1 MKKLLLM
8 IALLGLNGMALG
20 QFNKVGRTS
29 FQFLKIGVGARQTAM
44 GEANIASITDANAI
58 FWNPA
63 ATAAIDGSEAGFNYT
78 SWIADLKVLSGAAA
92 INLFDAGTLTLSFVT
107 LDYGDL
113 QEATVRSSTGGVD
126 TRTGNM
132 FSGSDLLVG
141 FGFSRYFTD
150 KLSIGINVKY
160 LTEKL
165 YTYTSSVWAFDVG
178 SYYDTGFKGIKI
190 GMSAQNFANQARWL
204 NTTSAEQQ
212 SHELP
217 LQFRIGLSVDVMGG
231 GNLFLGGDPLQHKLT
246 VNADAIHSND
256 YAEKLHLGAEY
267 TFMGMFSLRG
277 GYKFNE
283 EEEGNFSFGAG
294 VGQNVSG
301 MDLRFDYAYVVY
313 DFLESPHRFS
323 VMIRF

>member
-1 MKKLLLM
+1 MKKLILM
-8 IALLGLNGMALG
+8 IALLGLNSMIFG

-29 FQFLKIGVGARQTAM
+29 YQFLKIGVGARQTAM

-63 ATAAIDGSEAGFNYT
+63 ATAPIEGSEAGFNYT

-92 INLFDAGTLTLSFVT
+92 VNLSGMGTLTLSFVT

-113 QEATVRSSTGGVD
+113 QEATVSSSTGGVD
-126 TRTGNM
+126 TRTGNT

-150 KLSIGINVKY
+150 KLSIGVNVKY

-165 YTYTSSVWAFDVG
+165 YKYTSSVWAFDVG

-190 GMSAQNFANQARWL
+190 GMSAQNFSSQARWL
-204 NTTSAEQQ
+204 NTSSAEQQ

-217 LQFRIGLSVDVMGG
+217 LQFRIGISVDMMGG
-231 GNLFLGGDPLQHKLT
+231 QDLFLGGDPMQHKLT

-256 YAEKLHLGAEY
+256 YAEKLHVGAEY
-267 TFMGMFSLRG
+267 TFMGLFSLRG

-283 EEEGNFSFGAG
+283 EEEGNISLGAG
-294 VGQNVSG
+294 VQHNVSG
-301 MDLRFDYAYVVY
+301 MDLRVDYAYVVY
-313 DFLESPHRFS
+313 DYLESPHRFS